1 MAAAIPVL
9 ALAENPWTKAEI
21 HTNYGDSRARD
32 RAVASRAAA
41 RLAPTGFH
49 RYRRRERGDGGTG
62 NAGERCRPTFAPP
75 TARRSMRGMSSHLSQ
90 AAAAPCGRDSLCLL
104 GPASPI
110 QARGGP
116 ANRRIQPLLPAVA
129 TPPVCSVQNCRFRNR
144 RPLRPH
150 PPPRDRCGGGP
161 AVRYGQPCF

>member
-90 AAAAPCGRDSLCLL
+90 AAAAPCGRDSPCML

-110 QARGGP
+110 QEPPPASPPPPAQRSMRGRSG
-116 ANRRIQPLLPAVA
+116 
-129 TPPVCSVQNCRFRNR
+129 SS
-144 RPLRPH
+144 LRPTMLLTFAQAPG
-150 PPPRDRCGGGP
+150 PPEAGKWK
-161 AVRYGQPCF
+161 F